1 MIEYNGVMIPID
13 QFLISSIILMIF
25 LVIGIIYHIIKIIIN
40 IIALVNIDKELKEWS
55 DESDI

>member
-13 QFLISSIILMIF
+13 QFLISSIILMTF

-40 IIALVNIDKELKEWS
+40 IITLVNIDKELKEWS

>member
-13 QFLISSIILMIF
+13 QFLISSIILMTF